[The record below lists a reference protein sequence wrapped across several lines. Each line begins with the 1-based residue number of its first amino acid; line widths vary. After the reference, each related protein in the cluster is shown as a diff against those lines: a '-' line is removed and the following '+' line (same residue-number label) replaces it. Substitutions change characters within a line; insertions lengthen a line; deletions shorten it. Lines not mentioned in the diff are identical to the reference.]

1 MMCVLLSMATV
12 DTVDLG
18 PPMAIFQVALVIST
32 SYGIESTERILND
45 FLV

>member
-18 PPMAIFQVALVIST
+18 PPMAIFQVALVILAMALKVLKGS
-32 SYGIESTERILND
+32 
-45 FLV
+45 